1 MPKKEEPE
9 FTVTDRRKFTLE
21 GDVRPETEAAEQSFA
36 PQSTDV
42 LAERPPTPPAQETS
56 TSSPA
61 QPSTADQEPAAPKAP
76 SREEQ
81 ERQRG
86 EYNQSAKSIED
97 ELRRGY
103 GPQAVPEH
111 EPTFDRLI
119 EPFYLTSLMQL
130 GMLPAERGAQAQVDI
145 VGARHTIDTLSYLQ
159 EKTKGNLNREE
170 ADVLETVLYQ
180 LRMRYIELTNA
191 IAQSVHTKGEG
202 EPGGPGSRQL

>member
-21 GDVRPETEAAEQSFA
+21 GEVRPETEQGPADESRPAPEESPTAAAQTSASTVTAEPNTPPHEPPA
-36 PQSTDV
+36 PQT
-42 LAERPPTPPAQETS
+42 
-56 TSSPA
+56 
-61 QPSTADQEPAAPKAP
+61 P
-76 SREEQ
+76 SRQEQ
-81 ERQRG
+81 DRQLG
-86 EYNQSAKSIED
+86 EYAQSAKNIED

-119 EPFYLTSLMQL
+119 EPFYLTALMQL
-130 GMLPAERGAQAQVDI
+130 GMLPAEQGAQPQVDI
-145 VGARHTIDTLSYLQ
+145 IGARHTIDTLSYLQ
-159 EKTKGNLNREE
+159 EKTRGNLTQGE
-170 ADVLETVLYQ
+170 AGVVETVLYQ

-202 EPGGPGSRQL
+202 EPGGPGPRQL